1 METVERRIGEVERKG
16 EIGKE
21 KRERGSPTP
30 PTVIIEG
37 GVVDL
42 F

>member
-1 METVERRIGEVERKG
+1 MKSRTGKVERKG
-16 EIGKE
+16 EKGKEKE